1 MPTWLSVLLFVLIGL
16 AIFLAAVE
24 SLSNALRSLASD
36 KLSGWLRRF
45 TSTGWSAVLVGTG
58 VTMLLDSSSAVI
70 ILTIVLV
77 NSGMMPFRNALGVVL
92 GANIGT
98 TFSSQLVALDV
109 GAWSAVP
116 LLAGIVLQ
124 HAGRSV
130 FWRSM
135 GSVVF
140 SFGLLF
146 AGLFIMGHAVEPF
159 KDDPALL
166 TWLHGLEHPLKGALI
181 GGLITLVVQSSSA
194 TVAMAI
200 TLCSKSMLSLPAG
213 VAVML
218 GAELGTCSDTLLA
231 TVKSD
236 RNGLKVGVFH
246 LLFNLISIIVG
257 LLLIGPFLDVVDFLA
272 GELSV
277 AKQVGIAHLL
287 FNMAGV
293 LVALPFLDVLANGL
307 DRLLPSHA
315 RTSLR

>member
-24 SLSNALRSLASD
+24 SLSTALRSLASD

-45 TSTGWSAVLVGTG
+45 TSTGWSAVVTGTV

-116 LLAGIVLQ
+116 LLVGIVLQ

-130 FWRSM
+130 VWRSI

-146 AGLFIMGHAVEPF
+146 AGLFIMGRAVEPF
-159 KDDPALL
+159 KGDPALL
-166 TWLHGLEHPLKGALI
+166 AWLHGLEHPFKGALI

-200 TLCSKSMLSLPAG
+200 TLASKGMLGLPAG

-246 LLFNLISIIVG
+246 LLFNLLSIIVG
-257 LLLIGPFLDVVDFLA
+257 LLLIGPFLHVVIWLA
-272 GELSV
+272 GDLSV
-277 AKQVGIAHLL
+277 AKQVGVAHLL
-287 FNMAGV
+287 FNVAGV
-293 LVALPFLDVLANGL
+293 LVALPLLDVAANAL
-307 DRLLPSHA
+307 DRILPTHALLNA
-315 RTSLR
+315 G